1 MLRRNDALY
10 KATTTTST
18 TTTTQAPPP
27 TTTTQTPERPLRR
40 PGSARRPLRRRRPQH
55 DYYYDDDED
64 YLEEDYVEERINRR
78 RKPGRQRIRR
88 PEYDD
93 YDSPRAHKDMD
104 EESYPLRPMHR
115 DRSRTRDEDLDD
127 YDYDR
132 RSYDRPRSRLRPSMD
147 SRRHMDEDRR
157 SFADDDERKPALID
171 SKRKP
176 IERRPLA
183 RRPVV
188 SEDRRSNGDDRRSV
202 LDEPRR
208 RRPYS
213 NARPMHDEDE
223 EIDPPAR
230 KQSSA
235 TLRDD
240 YDLDEPRPAAKRPVT
255 AQEPK
260 LGVIPK
266 VRSSSAVASIFS
278 RPRAPPKISRPV
290 PTNEKKKYEY
300 QPQAVKPPT
309 DAPATAVDE
318 APLYDDDY
326 DYETEAPKSP
336 PPKHERPETK
346 KHPSILSHRDSR
358 LPLTASKEDHLLNT
372 KPHPIEDE
380 DRDDRV
386 TSSKPQ
392 RSTLNNLPA
401 SVATPVRVVKPE
413 FVDARSRGAPAKV
426 DQKPIVELEPEEEEL
441 GDDGEFAEYSD
452 EEIDPKLE
460 NAPPKQAEVERV
472 PVVED
477 DRRDDYRSAAK
488 EPEPASR
495 TVSVESA
502 RSHSI
507 HQDRSNV
514 ETLPPYK
521 PQLQRLT
528 SPPPS
533 VPTSV
538 KFDNEDG
545 RYYEKSGT
553 RIESSERDVYTLF
566 NKEHLHAVP
575 PQPSG
580 FKSIGHER
588 DDSDPYKLNRSYIR
602 IMKRPF
608 LPSRGGSPYL
618 PRGLKPVG
626 VGITNTDYPTGPSTL
641 AAGTEPTPVSGS
653 IRLPSLLNSEPIS
666 RINFNSNFP
675 SAPAQ
680 AAPIG
685 SRPTHPP
692 QIESPRNPLDD
703 IYNSDYDVTIN
714 DALNPTLK
722 PITQSHE
729 SSVTFDLPKYSNRHN
744 PYARAD
750 VLHAPSQ
757 FRSTAVRAPLQSP
770 PSRQSA
776 PSRSRAPQQYYDD
789 YDY

>member
-1 MLRRNDALY
+1 MARRNDALY

-27 TTTTQTPERPLRR
+27 TTTTQSPERPLRR

-78 RKPGRQRIRR
+78 RKPSRQRIRR

-93 YDSPRAHKDMD
+93 YESPRVHKDMD
-104 EESYPLRPMHR
+104 EDSSYPLRPMHR

-132 RSYDRPRSRLRPSMD
+132 RSYERPRSRVRPSVN

-157 SFADDDERKPALID
+157 SFADDDERKPAPID

-183 RRPVV
+183 RRPVI
-188 SEDRRSNGDDRRSV
+188 SEDRRSNDDDRRGG

-208 RRPYS
+208 RRPHS
-213 NARPMHDEDE
+213 EPRPLHGEDE
-223 EIDPPAR
+223 EIDPPPR

-235 TLRDD
+235 ALRDD
-240 YDLDEPRPAAKRPVT
+240 YDSDEQRPAAKRPVS
-255 AQEPK
+255 APK
-260 LGVIPK
+260 VGVIPK

-309 DAPATAVDE
+309 DAPAAAADE
-318 APLYDDDY
+318 TPLYDDDY
-326 DYETEAPKSP
+326 EYETEAPKSP
-336 PPKHERPETK
+336 PPKHEKPEAK
-346 KHPSILSHRDSR
+346 NHHSFLSHRDSR
-358 LPLTASKEDHLLNT
+358 LPSTATKEDHLLNT

-392 RSTLNNLPA
+392 RSTLNNLPDP
-401 SVATPVRVVKPE
+401 VATPVRVVKPE
-413 FVDARSRGAPAKV
+413 FVDTRSRGAPAKV
-426 DQKPIVELEPEEEEL
+426 EQKPIDELDPEEEEL
-441 GDDGEFAEYSD
+441 EDEGEFAEYSD
-452 EEIDPKLE
+452 EEIDPKHE
-460 NAPPKQAEVERV
+460 NAPANQAEEEQV

-488 EPEPASR
+488 EPEPPHR

-502 RSHSI
+502 RAHST
-507 HQDRSNV
+507 HHDRSNV
-514 ETLPPYK
+514 EPLPPYK

-528 SPPPS
+528 SPSPS

-538 KFDNEDG
+538 KFDSDDG

-553 RIESSERDVYTLF
+553 KIESSERDVYTLY
-566 NKEHLHAVP
+566 NKDHLHAEP

-580 FKSIGHER
+580 FKPIGHER

-626 VGITNTDYPTGPSTL
+626 VGITNSEYPTGSSTISS
-641 AAGTEPTPVSGS
+641 GTEPTSVSGG
-653 IRLPSLLNSEPIS
+653 IRLSSLLNSEPIS

-680 AAPIG
+680 AVPIA

-729 SSVTFDLPKYSNRHN
+729 SSVTYELSKYNNRHN

-750 VLHAPSQ
+750 VSHAPSQ
-757 FRSTAVRAPLQSP
+757 FRSTAVRAPLHSHT
-770 PSRQSA
+770 RQSA
-776 PSRSRAPQQYYDD
+776 PLRSRAPSQYYDD

>member
-1 MLRRNDALY
+1 M
-10 KATTTTST
+10 
-18 TTTTQAPPP
+18 
-27 TTTTQTPERPLRR
+27 
-40 PGSARRPLRRRRPQH
+40 
-55 DYYYDDDED
+55 DED
-64 YLEEDYVEERINRR
+64 
-78 RKPGRQRIRR
+78 P
-88 PEYDD
+88 
-93 YDSPRAHKDMD
+93 
-104 EESYPLRPMHR
+104 YPVRPMHR
-115 DRSRTRDEDLDD
+115 DRSRTRDEDLDY

-132 RSYDRPRSRLRPSMD
+132 RSYERPRSRVRPSVD
-147 SRRHMDEDRR
+147 GRRHMDEDRR
-157 SFADDDERKPALID
+157 SFADEDERKPAPVD

-183 RRPVV
+183 RRPVN

-202 LDEPRR
+202 LDESRR

-213 NARPMHDEDE
+213 DARPMHDEDE
-223 EIDPPAR
+223 EIDPPPR
-230 KQSSA
+230 KHSSA
-235 TLRDD
+235 ALRDD
-240 YDLDEPRPAAKRPVT
+240 YDFDEPRPAAKRPVSV
-255 AQEPK
+255 QEPK
-260 LGVIPK
+260 VGVIPK
-266 VRSSSAVASIFS
+266 VRSSSPVASIFS

-300 QPQAVKPPT
+300 QPQALKPAT
-309 DAPATAVDE
+309 NAPATVADE

-326 DYETEAPKSP
+326 DYETEAPKSL
-336 PPKHERPETK
+336 PPKHEKPEAK

-358 LPLTASKEDHLLNT
+358 LPSTASKEDHLLNT
-372 KPHPIEDE
+372 KPHAIEDE
-380 DRDDRV
+380 DRDDLI

-401 SVATPVRVVKPE
+401 PVVTPVRVVKPE

-426 DQKPIVELEPEEEEL
+426 EQKPIVELEPEEEEL
-441 GDDGEFAEYSD
+441 EDEGEFAEYSD

-460 NAPPKQAEVERV
+460 NAPPKQPEEERV

-477 DRRDDYRSAAK
+477 DRRDDYRSTAK
-488 EPEPASR
+488 EPEPAPK

-502 RSHSI
+502 RSHTI
-507 HQDRSNV
+507 HQDRANA
-514 ETLPPYK
+514 EPLPQYK

-528 SPPPS
+528 SPPPT

-538 KFDNEDG
+538 KFDSEDG
-545 RYYEKSGT
+545 RYYEKTGT
-553 RIESSERDVYTLF
+553 KIESSERDVYTLF
-566 NKEHLHAVP
+566 NKETLHAVP

-580 FKSIGHER
+580 FKPVGHER

-626 VGITNTDYPTGPSTL
+626 VGITNSEYPTGTSTSV
-641 AAGTEPTPVSGS
+641 AGTEPASVSAGN
-653 IRLPSLLNSEPIS
+653 RLPSLLNGEPIS

-680 AAPIG
+680 AAPIA

-692 QIESPRNPLDD
+692 QIESPHNPLDD

-729 SSVTFDLPKYSNRHN
+729 SSVTYDLSKYNNRHN

-750 VLHAPSQ
+750 VSHAPSQ
-757 FRSTAVRAPLQSP
+757 FRSTAVRAPLHTHT
-770 PSRQSA
+770 RQST